1 MPMEILGCINS
12 VAETRL
18 ALRLASSV
26 SVCRPRVGSDKLAV
40 FEVVMLVVMQAH
52 ATEEQVRAVCQKI
65 ESLGYRAHPIPGAQ
79 RTAIGIT
86 GNRGE
91 VEAGTLEEMTGVQ
104 EVIRVS
110 KPYKLVSRDV
120 KEENTLIS
128 FPGTNATF
136 GGPGLAIIAGP
147 CAIESREQAFAVAE
161 RVSRAGAQFFRGGA
175 YKPRTSP
182 YSFQGLGEE
191 ALRVM
196 ADIREKHG
204 MKIVTE
210 AIDNES
216 LELVEEYADVIQI
229 GARNM
234 QNFSLLK
241 RAGRSKKPVMVKRG
255 MSATLEEFLMAAEYV
270 MSEGNYNV
278 ILCER
283 GVRTFADHTRNT
295 LDLSIVPAV
304 QRLSHLP
311 IIVDPSHGTGKR
323 NKVTPLSRAAVAVGA
338 DGLIVE
344 VHHDPDKALSDGIQS
359 LYPEQFE
366 ELMAQV
372 RQIAPVV
379 GRTVPAIGTHAA
391 VGKTIGVQAGVR
403 PAAS

>member
-1 MPMEILGCINS
+1 
-12 VAETRL
+12 
-18 ALRLASSV
+18 
-26 SVCRPRVGSDKLAV
+26 
-40 FEVVMLVVMQAH
+40 MLVVMQAH
-52 ATEEQVRAVCQKI
+52 ATEEQVRHVCQKI
-65 ESLGYRAHPIPGAQ
+65 ESLGYRAHSIPGTQ

-86 GNRGE
+86 GNQGE
-91 VEAGTLEEMTGVQ
+91 VEAGTLEEMPGVQ

-110 KPYKLVSRDV
+110 KPYKLVSRDL
-120 KEENTLIS
+120 KEENTVIGFS
-128 FPGTNATF
+128 GTQATF
-136 GGPGLAIIAGP
+136 GGRNLAIIAGP
-147 CAIESREQAFAVAE
+147 CAIESREQALAIAE
-161 RVSRAGAQFFRGGA
+161 RVCRAGAQFFRGGA

-182 YSFQGLGEE
+182 YTFQGLGEE
-191 ALRVM
+191 GLRIM
-196 ADIREKHG
+196 AEIRDRFG

-216 LELVEEYADVIQI
+216 LELVEQYADVIQI

-241 RAGRSKKPVMVKRG
+241 RAGRTKKPVLLKRG
-255 MSATLEEFLMAAEYV
+255 MSATLEEFLMAAEYI
-270 MSEGNYNV
+270 MSEGNYRV
-278 ILCER
+278 VLCER

-295 LDLSIVPAV
+295 LDLSLVPAV

-311 IIVDPSHGTGKR
+311 IVVDPSHGTGKR

-344 VHHDPDKALSDGIQS
+344 VHHQPDKALSDGMQS

-372 RQIAPVV
+372 RQIAVVLGRTISPIRADAPVV
-379 GRTVPAIGTHAA
+379 KSAPAP
-391 VGKTIGVQAGVR
+391 VR
-403 PAAS
+403 PQPLAQ